1 MRGRYD
7 EIRSRGAEV
16 VAVGT
21 GSVRHA
27 AAFVADE
34 NVPFPVLVD
43 DDARAARAASVRRV
57 GFFRLLTDRRSRE
70 GAKRARADGHRIHKA
85 GRRVTQLGA
94 TFVIGPGE
102 QIRYEHVDEHSAD
115 HAPLDAVLAAL
126 PTAAAG

>member
-1 MRGRYD
+1 MRGSYD

-34 NVPFPVLVD
+34 SVPFPVLVD

-57 GFFRLLTDRRSRE
+57 GFFRLLTDRRSRA
-70 GAKRARADGHRIHKA
+70 GAKRAREAGHRIHKV

-102 QIRYEHVDEHSAD
+102 QLLYEHVDDHSAD
-115 HAPLDAVLAAL
+115 HAPLDQVLAAL
-126 PTAAAG
+126 PTTATS

>member
-1 MRGRYD
+1 MRGSYG
-7 EIRSRGAEV
+7 EIRSRGGEV

-34 NVPFPVLVD
+34 DVPFPVLVD
-43 DDARAARAASVRRV
+43 DDARAARAASVRRL

-70 GAKRARADGHRIHKA
+70 GAKRARAAGHRIHKA

>member
-1 MRGRYD
+1 LRGRYD

-43 DDARAARAASVRRV
+43 DDALAARAASVRRV

-70 GAKRARADGHRIHKA
+70 GAKRARAAGHRIHKA

-102 QIRYEHVDEHSAD
+102 QVRYEHVDDHSAD
-115 HAPLDAVLAAL
+115 HAPLDQVLAAL
-126 PTAAAG
+126 PTPAAD

>member
-34 NVPFPVLVD
+34 SVPFPVLVD

-70 GAKRARADGHRIHKA
+70 GAKRARAAGHRIRKA

-102 QIRYEHVDEHSAD
+102 QVRYEHVDDHSAD
-115 HAPLDAVLAAL
+115 HAPLDDVLAAL
-126 PTAAAG
+126 PTPAVD